1 MVCTAVH
8 GALQHSVCYPRGFTS
23 RRILR
28 LCGQGENMAAGDAES
43 NEVRKWLI
51 GHLTHEDLQEA
62 CAVWYNKTQ
71 QHNND
76 DDNDKR

>member
-1 MVCTAVH
+1 
-8 GALQHSVCYPRGFTS
+8 
-23 RRILR
+23 
-28 LCGQGENMAAGDAES
+28 MAAGDAES